1 MLCTINGKES
11 AVEVGTTLAAYLEE
25 AGLPTAGL
33 VVERNGDILS
43 ATEWSTTVLT
53 QADRIEIISFV
64 AGG

>member
-1 MLCTINGKES
+1 MLCMMNGKQIT
-11 AVEVGTTLAAYLEE
+11 VEAGTTLAAYLEE
-25 AGLPTAGL
+25 TGLPAAGL

-43 ATEWSTTVLT
+43 ATEWSTTVLS